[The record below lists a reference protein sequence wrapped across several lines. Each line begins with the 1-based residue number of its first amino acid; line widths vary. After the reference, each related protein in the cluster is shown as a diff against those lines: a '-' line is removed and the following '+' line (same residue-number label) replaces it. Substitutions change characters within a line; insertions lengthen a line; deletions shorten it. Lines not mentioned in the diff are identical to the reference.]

1 MTRSEVFRQALQD
14 IYSESR
20 SLQEFAAEY
29 GIAVRHVRR
38 MAKGERAVPDRVFT
52 WLAMRNR
59 LRSKPRNLH
68 AYQEMMDQLDDP
80 DALPD

>member
-29 GIAVRHVRR
+29 GIAVRHVRCATGYAASR
-38 MAKGERAVPDRVFT
+38 GTCTRTRK
-52 WLAMRNR
+52 
-59 LRSKPRNLH
+59 
-68 AYQEMMDQLDDP
+68 
-80 DALPD
+80 